1 MSVLRIP
8 TAVPYD
14 SNVYLIDGKDPVL
27 VDAGTGVDSD
37 AIIEG
42 IRLVCSDGPSM
53 IVATHCHYDHA
64 GGLRDMVDE
73 FGCPVYAGWRDA
85 TVIREPDSRDVS
97 SLFGSSMRPVD
108 ARDLREGDVIDT
120 GAHAFR
126 VLETPGHTEGSI
138 CLYEESTGTLISGD
152 TLFIGGYG
160 RTDFV
165 GGSHRDMVASLQ
177 RLSKLDIRVVF
188 PGHGSTCERYT
199 PGMMAEVLRMAG
211 V

>member
-1 MSVLRIP
+1 MAVLRIP
-8 TAVPYD
+8 TSVPYD
-14 SNVYLIDGKDPVL
+14 SNVYLIDGERPIL
-27 VDAGTGVDSD
+27 VDSGTGLDSKT
-37 AIIEG
+37 IIEG
-42 IRLVCSDGPSM
+42 IRLVCSKGPSM

-85 TVIREPDSRDVS
+85 DVIRHPDERDVAS
-97 SLFGSSMRPVD
+97 MFGSHLRPVEVNEL
-108 ARDLREGDVIDT
+108 RDGDFLDSGT
-120 GAHAFR
+120 HKFR

-138 CLYEESTGTLISGD
+138 CLYEESSGTLISGD

-160 RTDFV
+160 RTDFA
-165 GGSHRDMVASLQ
+165 GGSQSAMRESLL